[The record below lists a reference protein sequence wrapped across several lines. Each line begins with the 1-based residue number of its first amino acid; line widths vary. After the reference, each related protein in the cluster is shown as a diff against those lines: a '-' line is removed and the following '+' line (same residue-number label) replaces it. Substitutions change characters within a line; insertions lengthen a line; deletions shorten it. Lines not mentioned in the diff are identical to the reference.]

1 MKRKEACTSILLLCQ
16 LIFIN
21 GDTDLLYLEGFANNN
36 LPGGANDP
44 LQQPNLPFFVDTSRY
59 NDGFSSTA
67 ALDSNSPS
75 FPFYKGN
82 TANVSQR
89 YRHYV
94 DYLSSAQEQG
104 IATYGAG
111 DEARE
116 NARVEIIRK
125 LDYAQLPKPTKTFTV
140 YSSIKWNP
148 SDFAIQEGET
158 YNITVF
164 GSQSGY
170 SDQFWYDGG
179 IRVNSQ
185 GYSSHFDSIS
195 NCYVGLGRCRP
206 HLKRKRRLATAN
218 WMSL

>member
-1 MKRKEACTSILLLCQ
+1 M
-16 LIFIN
+16 
-21 GDTDLLYLEGFANNN
+21 
-36 LPGGANDP
+36 
-44 LQQPNLPFFVDTSRY
+44 
-59 NDGFSSTA
+59 
-67 ALDSNSPS
+67 
-75 FPFYKGN
+75 
-82 TANVSQR
+82 
-89 YRHYV
+89 

-116 NARVEIIRK
+116 NARGFILYAYSKFEIIFTLTPLLMFFKILIQVTIVRK
-125 LDYAQLPKPTKTFTV
+125 LDYEQLPKPTKTFTV

-158 YNITVF
+158 YNVTVF

-195 NCYVGLGRCRP
+195 NCYVGMGRCRP

-218 WMSL
+218 WMSLGNEMPLREHCFNNSILFLLHAAQCVRSGSLSGL